1 MNASSALASH
11 KPSLLVVEDDAV
23 LNQLLVLQLQKA
35 GYDVVSAHTWG
46 DARAALQSV
55 APDLVLL
62 DINLPDSKGFGPL
75 SEIAAARPVV
85 MLTAFGG
92 VNQAVQAMQHG
103 AADYLVKPVNL
114 DELELV
120 IRRTIEQ
127 SQLQSQKEWLSGS
140 HRARQGPT
148 MIGDSAPMRH
158 LRQLIAEVARTDVSV
173 LIQGESGTGKE
184 LVAQALH
191 AHSPRYSEAFVP
203 IDCCTLQES
212 LFESELFGH
221 ERGAFTGADRRKPG
235 LIEAAAHGTLFLDEL
250 GEAGAAVQA
259 KLLRVIET
267 GRFRRVGATNDLRA
281 DVRIVAATNRDLLA
295 RANDGQFRA
304 DLYYRLSTFVID
316 VPPLRERIEDIP
328 DLAKS
333 FLVRRGQSQGT
344 QLKTLSTEA
353 IERLQGY
360 HWPGNVRELRNVI
373 ERAFIMAFD
382 TSVIDCLHLPLLRS
396 HTAQAASVPP
406 QNAEATR
413 GDPTDF
419 VIQGEPTLEVIE
431 HNYLHHL
438 LVKYQGNRRRVADA
452 LGVSE
457 RTAYRMLERQGLRDI
472 FDNDGHT
479 ELAAPL
485 KS

>member
-1 MNASSALASH
+1 MNASSVLPSH
-11 KPSLLVVEDDAV
+11 RPSLLVVEDDAV
-23 LNQLLVLQLQKA
+23 LNQLLVRQLQKA
-35 GYDVVSAHTWG
+35 GYDVVSALNWAE
-46 DARAALQSV
+46 ARTALQRA

-62 DINLPDSKGFGPL
+62 DVNLPDSRGFGPL
-75 SEIAAARPVV
+75 SEISATRPVV

-127 SQLQSQKEWLSGS
+127 SQLQTQKEWLSGS
-140 HRARQGPT
+140 HSARQGSA
-148 MIGDSAPMRH
+148 MIGDSAPMRQ
-158 LRQLIAEVARTDVSV
+158 LRQLITEVARTDVSV

-184 LVAQALH
+184 LVAQAVH
-191 AHSPRYSEAFVP
+191 AHSPRHGEAFVP
-203 IDCCTLQES
+203 IDCCTLQEN

-235 LIEAAAHGTLFLDEL
+235 LIEAAVRGTLFLDEL
-250 GEAGAAVQA
+250 GEAGPAVQA

-281 DVRIVAATNRDLLA
+281 DVRIIAATNRDLLA
-295 RANDGQFRA
+295 RAKEGHFRA

-328 DLAKS
+328 ALATS

-344 QLKTLSTEA
+344 RTKTLSPEA
-353 IERLQGY
+353 IEWLQGY

-373 ERAFIMAFD
+373 ERAFIMAVD
-382 TSVIDCLHLPLLRS
+382 APIIDSRHMPLQRPP
-396 HTAQAASVPP
+396 AAKDSALSSTGRLASDKGSTELVFP
-406 QNAEATR
+406 
-413 GDPTDF
+413 
-419 VIQGEPTLEVIE
+419 GEPTLEIIE
-431 HNYLHHL
+431 RTYLDHL
-438 LVKYQGNRRRVADA
+438 LTKYQGNRRRIALT

-457 RTAYRMLERQGLRDI
+457 RTAYRMLERHGLRSLVDTTPPPD
-472 FDNDGHT
+472 FQ
-479 ELAAPL
+479 
-485 KS
+485 